1 MKFNKKEGLS
11 EDASVPLRRESEII
25 TRSRGRGS
33 QDSMEMTLAK
43 MPNLKRPLPVD
54 RWGPSGGMVPL
65 IHLQK
70 ISLRIVPI

>member
-33 QDSMEMTLAK
+33 QDSMEMTLVE
-43 MPNLKRPLPVD
+43 MPN
-54 RWGPSGGMVPL
+54 SGEMEP
-65 IHLQK
+65 K
-70 ISLRIVPI
+70 ETTSSR